1 MQPDTAGSPGPSSG
15 SLSYLGGVQ
24 FLFLLTWV
32 VYVIYLESLLA
43 ELGLP
48 KAFVPRLL
56 LLDQLLF
63 ACADVALGFYA
74 DRLQRLF
81 GRIAPLVLVLN
92 LVSCLVFVGLPHLA
106 AGSPG
111 LFVAMT
117 GVWVLTASVLRAPLY
132 GLIARRGAEPGR
144 ATAAALL
151 GMGLAS
157 ALAPYLGVVLKGVDP
172 ILPFTLSGVSLALAT
187 LGFAAYERG
196 LGQSEAARAPVPAPL
211 APVLRLAL
219 VVMLLGGGFQVH
231 FFVNSAPLYKG
242 VADPAWLPWLMPVFW
257 IGFSLAVNPGARL
270 VARQGANRI
279 FVASALLGG
288 AASLACLAAPP
299 LPALIVLQALLG
311 VAWGGVFLA
320 GLERAGGLG
329 HTGREAL
336 CVGILFAGMAF
347 AAATRIL
354 LTLVGVGFSPHLSL
368 PLAAG
373 FWWAGAA
380 LGLVWLRQKTN
391 SPGVAG
397 AGSR

>member
-1 MQPDTAGSPGPSSG
+1 MMRTAPANARSALPGTAA
-15 SLSYLGGVQ
+15 YLGMVQ

-43 ELGLP
+43 TLGLP
-48 KAFVPRLL
+48 REFVPRLL

-63 ACADVALGFYA
+63 ACADVALGFHA

-81 GRIAPLVLVLN
+81 GRIAPLVLTLN
-92 LVSCLVFVGLPHLA
+92 LVSCVTFVALPHLA
-106 AGSPG
+106 TGSPG

-117 GVWVLTASVLRAPLY
+117 VVWVLTASVLRAPLY
-132 GLIARRGAEPGR
+132 GLIARRAAEPGH
-144 ATAAALL
+144 ATAMALL

-157 ALAPYLGVVLKGVDP
+157 ALAPYLGMALKEVDP

-196 LGQSEAARAPVPAPL
+196 LRRPEAPQAAAPPL

-219 VVMLLGGGFQVH
+219 VMLLLGAGFQVH
-231 FFVNSAPLYKG
+231 FFINSAPLYKG

-257 IGFSLAVNPGARL
+257 IGFSLAVNSGTRL
-270 VARQGANRI
+270 VARQGANRA

-299 LPALIVLQALLG
+299 LPALIALQALLG
-311 VAWGGVFLA
+311 AAWGGVFLA
-320 GLERAGGLG
+320 GLERAGWLG

-336 CVGILFAGMAF
+336 CVGILFAGMAV

-354 LTLVGVGFSPHLSL
+354 LTLAGVGFSTHLSL

-373 FWWAGAA
+373 FWLAGAA
-380 LGLVWLRQKTN
+380 LGLAWLRPAAG
-391 SPGVAG
+391 SPGGAG
-397 AGSR
+397 AGNH